1 MCPRSRPPHRK
12 KNYIKFL
19 VGDFVNPLDAAWSIL
34 KAKFQMPSMPMTV
47 AQKVPVRGGT
57 ADTSFTLNVQPKT
70 PVGYGVASPKMQSQ
84 MTQRAQSNA
93 LAHAAR
99 AAPSV
104 GQQQLAG
111 AGVTPTGAPM
121 MAVAPQRVRVMSNQ
135 NPQGGMQMQQM
146 GTPQQLQASLPDA
159 HQQVMPQQMGQWRMG
174 AQGGLQN
181 VPQPYSLVA

>member
-1 MCPRSRPPHRK
+1 
-12 KNYIKFL
+12 
-19 VGDFVNPLDAAWSIL
+19 
-34 KAKFQMPSMPMTV
+34 MTV

-84 MTQRAQSNA
+84 MRQQAQSDA
-93 LAHAAR
+93 LAGAAR
-99 AAPSV
+99 AAPRV
-104 GQQQLAG
+104 GQQQLT
-111 AGVTPTGAPM
+111 GVAPAGAPM

-159 HQQVMPQQMGQWRMG
+159 HQQVMPQQMGQWQMG